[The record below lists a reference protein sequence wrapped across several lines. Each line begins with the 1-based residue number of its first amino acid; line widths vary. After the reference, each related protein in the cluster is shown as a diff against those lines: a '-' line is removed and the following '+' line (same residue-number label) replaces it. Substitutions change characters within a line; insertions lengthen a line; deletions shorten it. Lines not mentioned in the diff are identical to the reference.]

1 MCHQYQGG
9 LLLKV
14 KIKQEISNT
23 LAGGGIQVAC
33 GLVGKQDDGLAGEGA
48 GDGDALLLAAG

>member
-1 MCHQYQGG
+1 MRHQYQGG

-14 KIKQEISNT
+14 KIKQEVSNT
-23 LAGGGIQVAC
+23 LAGGGIKVT
-33 GLVGKQDDGLAGEGA
+33 GRLVGKQDDGLAGEGA